1 MSEQRVENKIVV
13 DGVYRLTDATPEADW
28 SKEEQIRWY
37 KKNVA
42 AALIL
47 GLSLLGLAFLSGNKN
62 FEVLSLTMAGS
73 SAAVLLNG
81 EAKSIKSK

>member
-1 MSEQRVENKIVV
+1 MAEQKVESKIIV

-73 SAAVLLNG
+73 AASVLMNG
-81 EAKSIKSK
+81 EAKANKAK

>member
-1 MSEQRVENKIVV
+1 MSEQRVENKIIV

-73 SAAVLLNG
+73 AASVLMNG
-81 EAKSIKSK
+81 EAKANKAK

>member
-1 MSEQRVENKIVV
+1 MSEQKVENKIVV

-73 SAAVLLNG
+73 AASVLMNG
-81 EAKSIKSK
+81 EAKANKAK

>member
-1 MSEQRVENKIVV
+1 MAEQKVENKIIV

-73 SAAVLLNG
+73 AASVLMNG
-81 EAKSIKSK
+81 EAKANKAK

>member
-1 MSEQRVENKIVV
+1 MSEQRVENKIIV

-37 KKNVA
+37 KKNIA

-73 SAAVLLNG
+73 AASVLMNG
-81 EAKSIKSK
+81 EAKANKAK

>member
-73 SAAVLLNG
+73 AASVLMNG
-81 EAKSIKSK
+81 EAKANKAK

>member
-1 MSEQRVENKIVV
+1 MAEQKVENKIIV

>member
-1 MSEQRVENKIVV
+1 MAEQKVENKIIV

-37 KKNVA
+37 KKNIA

-73 SAAVLLNG
+73 AASVLMNG
-81 EAKSIKSK
+81 EAKANKAK

>member
-1 MSEQRVENKIVV
+1 MAEQKVESKIVV
-13 DGVYRLTDATPEADW
+13 DGVYHLVDATPESDW
-28 SKEEQIRWY
+28 SKEERTRWI
-37 KKNVA
+37 KKNA
-42 AALIL
+42 AAAIIL